1 MTDYERLAAEW
12 TNVRDK
18 FAAGAERLAE
28 FLRTKGI
35 DSKKKTGD
43 AIGLGGHKDY
53 LRHITKHTEC
63 LKHGTTPERH
73 LAHAERQLALYT
85 DKLAKQKE
93 TGAGF
98 IRTEVTRDVVGGTVA
113 KAGEAKERRVCS
125 AVAGLLEALEKISEC
140 EEDWQGIAKRAVD
153 DYKKLLVV
161 RKERKAKK
169 AEEVTPVQEVDEKL
183 DEESEKCCREG
194 CENNWDDAKTRL
206 CEECLAAEESSSE
219 EASSEEEEEKP
230 ADAPELPG
238 LASDAVLAPP
248 PEPVKRPAMIASCK
262 HTGCRGVSM
271 SPASKGW
278 ARKDGAWFCPQ
289 HK

>member
-1 MTDYERLAAEW
+1 MTSTKQMTDYERLAAEW

-18 FAAGAERLAE
+18 FALGADCLAE
-28 FLRTKGI
+28 FLRMKGI

-140 EEDWQGIAKRAVD
+140 EEDWQGIARRAVD
-153 DYKKLLVV
+153 DYKKLLEV

-183 DEESEKCCREG
+183 DEESE
-194 CENNWDDAKTRL
+194 A
-206 CEECLAAEESSSE
+206 SSE
-219 EASSEEEEEKP
+219 EASSEEEEKP

-271 SPASKGW
+271 SPGSKGW